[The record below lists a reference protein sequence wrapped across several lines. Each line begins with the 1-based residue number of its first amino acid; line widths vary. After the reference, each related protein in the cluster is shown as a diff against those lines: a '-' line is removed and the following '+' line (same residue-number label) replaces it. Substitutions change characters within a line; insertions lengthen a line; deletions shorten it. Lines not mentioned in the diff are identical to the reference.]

1 MRLVSRANRRHPPTA
16 LCRLLET
23 WIKEARRHGV
33 QQHQVVTWV
42 RRKLGGDVLVW
53 RYTADGTLA
62 VATPCKLCLR
72 ELQRFDLRVHCSL
85 GPGAWYSGRLSE
97 PEAPPVGL
105 TSGQRR
111 RFDRPQPLTPQRQ
124 TGAVHGQR
132 EQSPPGR
139 TASPGPAPASKQWR
153 RNKHDKFSG
162 EPRAPSSLE

>member
-1 MRLVSRANRRHPPTA
+1 M
-16 LCRLLET
+16 
-23 WIKEARRHGV
+23 
-33 QQHQVVTWV
+33 VTWV
-42 RRKLGGDVLVW
+42 RRKLGADVLVW

-124 TGAVHGQR
+124 PGAVHAQR

-139 TASPGPAPASKQWR
+139 AASPGPGSATKLWR
-153 RNKHDKFSG
+153 RKNDRFSQ
-162 EPRAPSSLE
+162 EHRAPSLID